1 MSEVRYL
8 KLRADKNPIPLKTS
22 KYSHFGVLKLIVR
35 INVGQDFY
43 LLSNFALATPHRME
57 TSELRQLVRKLKS
70 SIEKLKRPCS
80 FVFLWGRGPRDVSCR
95 FKYT

>member
-57 TSELRQLVRKLKS
+57 TSELRQLVLKLKS
-70 SIEKLKRPCS
+70 AIEKLKKTMQFGFSLGTRPERRVMS
-80 FVFLWGRGPRDVSCR
+80 F
-95 FKYT
+95 